1 MEVTAIPFVKHI
13 GIKEEG
19 SQLSLSIMLEV
30 ENHIG
35 TIHASAQ
42 FTLAETQSGLF
53 LQEEFKDLEGE
64 VLPLLRS
71 SSVKYKALATTT
83 LRAEATIN
91 DEVKSKFIEQFSR
104 RGRATITV
112 DVKLVDVENVVTMV
126 GEFVWFVERLKS

>member
-1 MEVTAIPFVKHI
+1 
-13 GIKEEG
+13 
-19 SQLSLSIMLEV
+19 
-30 ENHIG
+30 
-35 TIHASAQ
+35 
-42 FTLAETQSGLF
+42 

-71 SSVKYKALATTT
+71 SSVKYKAPATTT

-91 DEVKSKFIEQFSR
+91 DKVKSKFMEQFSR

-126 GEFVWFVERLKS
+126 GEFVWFIQKR

>member
-1 MEVTAIPFVKHI
+1 MEVTAIPFVKYI
-13 GIKEEG
+13 GIKEEE
-19 SQLSLSIMLEV
+19 SQLSLSPMLEV
-30 ENHIG
+30 KNHIG

-53 LQEEFKDLEGE
+53 LQEEFKDLEEE

-71 SSVKYKALATTT
+71 SSVKYKAPATTT

-91 DEVKSKFIEQFSR
+91 DEVKSKFMEQFSR

-112 DVKLVDVENVVTMV
+112 DVKLIDVENVVTMV
-126 GEFVWFVERLKS
+126 GEFVWFIQKR